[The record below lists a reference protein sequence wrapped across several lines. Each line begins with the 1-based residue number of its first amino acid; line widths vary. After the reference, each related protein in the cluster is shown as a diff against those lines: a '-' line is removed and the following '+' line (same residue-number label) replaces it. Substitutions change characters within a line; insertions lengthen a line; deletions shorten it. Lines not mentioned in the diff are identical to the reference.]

1 MFDFLTGTKRP
12 ANGTPVL
19 PADGLRAALLAAAR
33 PSAPWRVVDGRS
45 DGVDLVA
52 EWRIVDAKWY
62 EIFAKAGLEK
72 SFRILMKFDEASHEL
87 RAQDREYEISW
98 RAGVPSMSLAASGFK
113 GQTSSIEFG
122 KAYGFTE
129 KGTLGEIY
137 NYHFATSEIKKPL
150 QQAVLGAGWSWKPVS
165 FGKL

>member
-19 PADGLRAALLAAAR
+19 PADGLRTALLAAAR

-122 KAYGFTE
+122 KAYGVTE